1 MKKTIAVAV
10 FLFAIAVTDTF
21 GQTGLLNTNKY
32 FQIFSIK
39 KREDIANSDYVW
51 EASDEEIGFFGQLN
65 WNGKQDDD
73 TGLPDIPIEFALLS
87 YYSPVVIQIRPA
99 EAKAMLPADNPKL
112 AGLKLGTALYQE
124 IQVLRFLA
132 STGSSADTNAVGRYE
147 SMLKFVCDRNKVTP
161 AEIEAYYRNGIRGFI
176 AEIVDEEFNK
186 ISTGVLGTNG
196 GGCNGT
202 LIRRQGHYILECEG
216 FWGEPGAEYS
226 GQGVRGEKD
235 FTGTTL
241 DQLITTMQRSGLF
254 SSSAYNEVKAQAKL
268 IPAVA
273 YPASTLAD
281 VVNIITSFYLN
292 PSQSALSALRVKYR
306 TFQLNE
312 GDKGEAASESL
323 YKTIRTLNPAL
334 SDSMISRR

>member
-10 FLFAIAVTDTF
+10 FIFVAAVTGTF
-21 GQTGLLNTNKY
+21 AQTMVNVNTYSKTLLNSRGGIDSKY
-32 FQIFSIK
+32 ISPV
-39 KREDIANSDYVW
+39 SDDDY
-51 EASDEEIGFFGQLN
+51 ERFCILDGDLEEI
-65 WNGKQDDD
+65 D
-73 TGLPDIPIEFALLS
+73 TSLEIALLS
-87 YYSPVVIQIRPA
+87 YYSPAVVLIRPA

-112 AGLKLGTALYQE
+112 SGQILGANLYKE

-132 STGSSADTNAVGRYE
+132 STGSAADTNAVGRYE

-176 AEIVDEEFNK
+176 AGIVDEEFNK
-186 ISTGVLGTNG
+186 ISFFIENITGSTANSYNGVLTRNPQNG
-196 GGCNGT
+196 QYKLSYEDARDVTKELSAQT
-202 LIRRQGHYILECEG
+202 LKALLDAMRN
-216 FWGEPGAEYS
+216 S
-226 GQGVRGEKD
+226 GD
-235 FTGTTL
+235 FSPAAINTV
-241 DQLITTMQRSGLF
+241 
-254 SSSAYNEVKAQAKL
+254 EAQAKL

-312 GDKGEAASESL
+312 GDKGEVASESL